1 MKNGREAASALK
13 KRESE
18 CFKDGN
24 RICIKIL
31 IYITYKAS
39 KIYLSLVTFSKWG
52 KFTWGRENQVYGRIF
67 AILKSISN

>member
-13 KRESE
+13 KRESK

-39 KIYLSLVTFSKWG
+39 IICLSLVTSSKWG
-52 KFTWGRENQVYGRIF
+52 KFTWARENQVYGGIL
-67 AILKSISN
+67 AILRV